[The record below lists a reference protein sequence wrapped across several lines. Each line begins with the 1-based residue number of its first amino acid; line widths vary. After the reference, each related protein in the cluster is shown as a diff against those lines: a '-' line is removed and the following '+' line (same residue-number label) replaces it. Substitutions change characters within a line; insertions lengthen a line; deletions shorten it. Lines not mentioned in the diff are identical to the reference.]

1 MVKRTKCMTCK
12 RDMYVPNSNN
22 VIYSIISKKYS
33 KMKCPKCVDHNLTF
47 IQYVNMIEDMN
58 KESR

>member
-1 MVKRTKCMTCK
+1 MVKRTKCITCK

-22 VIYSIISKKYS
+22 VIYSIISKRYS
-33 KMKCPKCVDHNLTF
+33 KIKCLKCVDHNLTF
-47 IQYVNMIEDMN
+47 IQYVDFIKDMN